1 MEPEGSLPR
10 SQESTTG
17 PYPELQFTN
26 QQNER
31 TNKQTTNFMEQ
42 SPSWEANTHW
52 AVQEIPRLVW
62 NPKVH
67 YRVHKNL
74 PLVPVL
80 NPMDPVHKFSPCF
93 PKIESNIILE
103 SKLRSL
109 EWSLPFRFSNQIS
122 LK

>member
-42 SPSWEANTHW
+42 SPS
-52 AVQEIPRLVW
+52 
-62 NPKVH
+62 
-67 YRVHKNL
+67 
-74 PLVPVL
+74 
-80 NPMDPVHKFSPCF
+80 
-93 PKIESNIILE
+93 
-103 SKLRSL
+103 
-109 EWSLPFRFSNQIS
+109 
-122 LK
+122 